1 MAGQRLSSALSLVNL
16 GGAGQGVRD
25 SRWVDLEYNCSFI
38 FSHNILKV
46 TITTIKLKRFISG
59 GGQYCTWQLA
69 TANLRP
75 SEGFLT
81 RSVLYFSYFTRY

>member
-25 SRWVDLEYNCSFI
+25 SRCGLEYNYSFI

-46 TITTIKLKRFISG
+46 TIITIKLKGMI
-59 GGQYCTWQLA
+59 
-69 TANLRP
+69 
-75 SEGFLT
+75 
-81 RSVLYFSYFTRY
+81 